1 MKCSVCGSRLRPTT
15 TDLPF
20 KVTERTIVI
29 LKQLP
34 VAQCERCSEYS
45 LEDSVFAR
53 VEELLSS
60 VNTSSELEIISFAA
74 TVS

>member
-1 MKCSVCGSRLRPTT
+1 MRCRVCGSTLQPTT

-45 LEDSVFAR
+45 IEDSIFAK
-53 VEELLSS
+53 VEDLLSRVDTS
-60 VNTSSELEIISFAA
+60 VELEIIPFAA
-74 TVS
+74 

>member
-1 MKCSVCGSRLRPTT
+1 MKCRVCGSRLQPTT

-20 KVTERTIVI
+20 KVTERTIVV

-45 LEDSVFAR
+45 IEDAVFAR
-53 VEELLSS
+53 VEVLLSK
-60 VNTSSELEIISFAA
+60 VNTSAELEIIPFAA
-74 TVS
+74 